1 MRRDRRQTGQ
11 ARGARWLI
19 AVAAALGATGAG
31 AATDED
37 DGLEAL
43 LQREVE
49 GPSRYAQSLLDAPAA
64 VSVIGR
70 KESALLGH
78 VTVGEMMGRLPG
90 IYIGDSRQYST
101 VGMRGFSRPG
111 DYNAR
116 LLMAIDGF
124 RVNDALYDQA
134 LPQYEFPL
142 VAEWVKRVELV
153 HGPSSSVYGGN
164 ALLGVVNL
172 VTMDGSDAPGLR
184 LLGSLGSFGSRR
196 AMAQYGSADAGGGD
210 LFVGLNLWRSEGEN
224 LELPELGLP
233 GNRVNG
239 LDGTRYASLF
249 AKYRL
254 GAWRATVSA
263 MQRDKDVATAPY
275 DSVPGAA
282 GTGYRDRYAFAELGY
297 DEGWSRELR
306 RSLRVGIGYSSFVGR
321 YAYADGLF
329 NRDDA
334 HTDWLSL
341 DARLQWRG
349 WLNHDLMLG
358 LDARLVPEG
367 VQRNYDEQ
375 PYRSVLDSDRHTRGL
390 GLYLQDQWRLSEA
403 WQLTTGLRLDAIE
416 SFGAEWSPRVAL
428 VYRARPGEALKLMA
442 GRAFR
447 APNLAERFYADG
459 ISQVANPALNPE
471 HLDTLELAWERSLD
485 ARTAL
490 TLHAYHTRLR
500 GMIEMVMPED
510 GGAGRYEN
518 VSRVTTRG
526 LDLGVEQRLPGDWQW
541 RADLSLVDARN
552 GGQHLSNSPRWLAKG
567 HLIAPLAAHWS
578 LGLEAQAMA
587 RRTGAVSVPGYLT
600 ANALLRYTGWRQQVL
615 SLRVKNAADV
625 RYWDPAGP
633 ENAALLRVPQER
645 RNLRVDWQINF

>member
-1 MRRDRRQTGQ
+1 MRWDGQ
-11 ARGARWLI
+11 RAGSTRGMRLLVAT
-19 AVAAALGATGAG
+19 AAALCAAG
-31 AATDED
+31 AAADDD

-43 LQREVE
+43 LQRQVE

-64 VSVIGR
+64 VSVFGR

-78 VTVGEMMGRLPG
+78 ATVGEMLGRLPG

-172 VTMDGSDAPGLR
+172 VTMDGADAPGLR
-184 LLGSLGSFGSRR
+184 LLGSLGSFGTRR
-196 AMAQYGSADAGGGD
+196 AMAQYGSTDAAGGD
-210 LFVGLNLWRSEGEN
+210 LFVGLNLWRSDGEN
-224 LELPELGLP
+224 LELPELGTP
-233 GNRVNG
+233 DGKVFG

-254 GAWRATVSA
+254 GVWRATVSA

-275 DSVPGAA
+275 GSVPGAA
-282 GTGYRDRYAFAELGY
+282 GTGYRDRYAFAELAY

-306 RSLRVGIGYSSFVGR
+306 RSLRVGLAHSSFSGR
-321 YAYADGLF
+321 YVF
-329 NRDDA
+329 DDELSNIDQA
-334 HTDWLSL
+334 RTNWLSV

-358 LDARLVPEG
+358 LDARIVPEG
-367 VQRNYDEQ
+367 MQRNYDEQ
-375 PYRSVLDSDRHTRGL
+375 PYRLILDSDKRTRSL
-390 GLYLQDQWRLSEA
+390 GLYLQDQWRLSES

-416 SFGAEWSPRVAL
+416 SFTAEWSPRVAL

-447 APNLAERFYADG
+447 APNLAERFYDDAS
-459 ISQVANPALNPE
+459 SQVANPALKPE
-471 HLDTLELAWERSLD
+471 HLNTLELAWERSLD

-490 TLHAYHTRLR
+490 TVHAYHTQLR
-500 GMIEMVMPED
+500 GMIEMGMPAD
-510 GGAGRYEN
+510 GGPGRYEN
-518 VSRVTTRG
+518 LSRVSTRG
-526 LDLGVEQRLPGDWQW
+526 LDLGLEQRLAGDWQW
-541 RADLSLVDARN
+541 RADLSLVHARS
-552 GGQHLSNSPRWLAKG
+552 GGQRLSNSPRWLLKG
-567 HLIAPLAAHWS
+567 HLIAPLAPHWS
-578 LGLEAQAMA
+578 LGLEAQGMG
-587 RRTGAVSVPGYLT
+587 RRDGVQSVPALAT
-600 ANALLRYTGWRQQVL
+600 ANLLLRYTGWRQQVL
-615 SLRVKNAADV
+615 GLRVKNIAD
-625 RYWDPAGP
+625 RRHWDPAGP

>member
-1 MRRDRRQTGQ
+1 MGGRRWS
-11 ARGARWLI
+11 AALI
-19 AVAAALGATGAG
+19 AAVAVAGSNGAVAE
-31 AATDED
+31 ED

-49 GPSRYAQSLLDAPAA
+49 GPSRYAQSLLEAPAA

-78 VTVGEMMGRLPG
+78 TTVGEMMGRLPG
-90 IYIGDSRQYST
+90 IYVGDSRQYST

-116 LLMAIDGF
+116 LLLAIDGF
-124 RVNDALYDQA
+124 RINDALYDQA
-134 LPQYEFPL
+134 LPEHEFPL

-172 VTMDGSDAPGLR
+172 VTMDGADAPGLR
-184 LLGSLGSFGSRR
+184 LLGSLGSFGTRR
-196 AMAQYGSADAGGGD
+196 AMAQYGSAEAAGGD

-233 GNRVNG
+233 GNRVSG

-254 GAWRATVSA
+254 GAWRATFSA
-263 MQRDKDVATAPY
+263 MQRDRDVATAPY
-275 DSVPGAA
+275 GTVPGAA
-282 GTGYRDRYAFAELGY
+282 GTGYRDRYAYAELGY

-306 RSLRVGIGYSSFVGR
+306 RSLRVGLAYSGFEGR
-321 YAYADGLF
+321 YVYENSLLNFDQART
-329 NRDDA
+329 N
-334 HTDWLSL
+334 WLSV

-358 LDARLVPEG
+358 LDARIVPEG
-367 VQRNYDEQ
+367 MQRNFNEQ
-375 PYRSVLDSDRHTRGL
+375 PYQQVLDSRERTRGL

-403 WQLTTGLRLDAIE
+403 WQLTTGLRLDAIQ
-416 SFGAEWSPRVAL
+416 GYAAEWSPRVAL

-447 APNLAERFYADG
+447 APNLAERFYADKV
-459 ISQVANPALNPE
+459 SQIANPDLRPE

-500 GMIEMVMPED
+500 GMIEMVMPDD
-510 GGAGRYEN
+510 GGPGRYEN
-518 VSRVTTRG
+518 VSRVATRG
-526 LDLGVEQRLPGDWQW
+526 LDFGLEQRLPGDWQW
-541 RADLSLVDARN
+541 RADLSLVDARS
-552 GGQHLSNSPRWLAKG
+552 GGQRLSNSPRWLLKS

-578 LGLEAQAMA
+578 LGLEAQGMA
-587 RRTGAVSVPGYLT
+587 RREGRDSVPGYLT
-600 ANALLRYTGWRQQVL
+600 ANAMLRYTGWRDQVL
-615 SLRVKNAADV
+615 GLRIKNIADV

-633 ENAALLRVPQER
+633 ENEALLRVPQER
-645 RNLRVDWQINF
+645 RNLRLDWQFFF